1 MGGYSTNYYYYYY
14 YYYYTIYYYWVQ
26 DTMDGGSGRKKEGK
40 EMFSLPS
47 TVPSNWKNHPTDLF
61 NLPC

>member
-1 MGGYSTNYYYYYY
+1 MGTRHNR
-14 YYYYTIYYYWVQ
+14 WEEV
-26 DTMDGGSGRKKEGK
+26 GGKKEGK

-47 TVPSNWKNHPTDLF
+47 TVPSNWKKHFTDLF